1 MKKIIAAA
9 LFASAFISAGAHATG
24 GGGGSTTTTIPLKTG
39 YNAIGSVTT
48 DINLARQYAF
58 TAIASRAGFIKND
71 FEGTLSANVIAGLN
85 DDAANNRMGVVAGS
99 NKGYTVFTGSSVG
112 GSVSQCGKPTTKSDT
127 NLSAGL
133 VVTGTLDLSKANGC
147 NRDI

>member
-9 LFASAFISAGAHATG
+9 LFASAFASVGAHAAGT
-24 GGGGSTTTTIPLKTG
+24 STTTTITLVDG
-39 YNAIGSVTT
+39 YNQIGDVATN
-48 DINLARQYAF
+48 INLARQYAF
-58 TAIASRAGFIKND
+58 TAIASRAGFIKNN
-71 FEGTLSANVIAGLN
+71 FEGTLSANVVAGLS

-112 GSVSQCGKPTTKSDT
+112 GSVSQCGKPTTKSDKD
-127 NLSAGL
+127 LGAGL

-147 NRDI
+147 NRAI